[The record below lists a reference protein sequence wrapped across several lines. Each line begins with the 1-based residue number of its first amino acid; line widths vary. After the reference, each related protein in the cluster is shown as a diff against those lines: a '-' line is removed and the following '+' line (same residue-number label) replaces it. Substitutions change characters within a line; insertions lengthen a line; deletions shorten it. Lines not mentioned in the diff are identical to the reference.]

1 MKKYIE
7 IRRHDNDEVIHRV
20 DVTGRSDRSIERVDD
35 GMNINLNHSEYYTNI
50 AEYEGEQVLNV
61 AYNGSGSCRRAV
73 QFAWRQLTCS
83 APCFLRVLGQ

>member
-20 DVTGRSDRSIERVDD
+20 DVTGKSDRSVERIDD

-50 AEYEGEQVLNV
+50 AEYEGEQVLNG
-61 AYNGSGSCRRAV
+61 AEQGACAV
-73 QFAWRQLTCS
+73 HRS
-83 APCFLRVLGQ
+83 I